1 MATKWGRGV
10 LRSGWGKADKKFVEY
25 IQLGGKT
32 IGKKAAE
39 TLANAA
45 AEFMANEDWDWPRG
59 ERYDTVYNG
68 RSVRASGTYAS
79 GFRGGDAMHP
89 WYSGNLHDS
98 IAVGVF
104 SGSRMLA
111 ARYMTPGA
119 AEPQTYG
126 GQDIDGVTEG
136 QRVLSNYASRAAGGS
151 VRAVMVIGV
160 PYADY
165 INTSPT
171 IGWHNNTPN
180 THIGYA
186 DYLEHEFYTT
196 LLPSIE
202 RLRKIKL
209 RMK

>member
-1 MATKWGRGV
+1 MATKSGRGV
-10 LRSGWGKADKKFVEY
+10 LRSGWGNAEKKFVEY
-25 IQLGGKT
+25 IQLAGQT

-39 TLANAA
+39 NLAA
-45 AEFMANEDWDWPRG
+45 AGEEFMANEDWDWPRG
-59 ERYDTVYNG
+59 ARYDTVYNG

-126 GQDIDGVTEG
+126 GQQIDGVTEG
-136 QRVLSNYASRAAGGS
+136 QRVLSNYASRTTGGS

-171 IGWHNNTPN
+171 IGWRNDTPN

-186 DYLEHEFYTT
+186 DYLENEFYTT
-196 LLPSIE
+196 ILPAVD

-209 RMK
+209 RLK